1 MTPHPAASQAA
12 PTLRKEGMVDAYR
25 SMVRIRRFEEIC
37 LDLHRKGLIRGSIHL
52 GNGQEA
58 VAVGACLALQ
68 PDDWVAI
75 TYRSHAQCLAK
86 GISAGPLL
94 AEMLGRAD
102 GVCRGKGGSMH
113 LGDMSKGVIPANAI
127 VGSGLPIATGVA
139 LSLQLDKV
147 PKVIVAFHGDGAL
160 NQGSWHEAM
169 NLAAVWAL
177 PVIFLCENNLYSEM
191 TPIRDMVRIARLADR
206 AAGYGIPSEQVD
218 GNDVQAVY
226 GAVCSAVERARSGA
240 GPYFLEALTYRLTGH
255 YQADAETYRSR
266 DEVDAWRL
274 RDPLTQAR
282 GALMAEGVKSGDIT
296 AVEQA
301 VDAELKDATEW
312 ALGRP
317 FAVADE
323 AFAGAYVSEPA
334 YPSPRGSA

>member
-1 MTPHPAASQAA
+1 
-12 PTLRKEGMVDAYR
+12 MVDAYR
-25 SMVRIRRFEEIC
+25 SMLRIRRFEEIC
-37 LDLHRKGLIRGSIHL
+37 LDLHRQGLFRGSIHL

-68 PDDWVAI
+68 PQDWVAI

-139 LSLQLDKV
+139 LSLQLDKAPQV
-147 PKVIVAFHGDGAL
+147 VVAFHGDGAL

-191 TPIRDMVRIARLADR
+191 TPISHMVRIARLADR
-206 AAGYGIPSEQVD
+206 AGGYGIPAQQVD
-218 GNDVQAVY
+218 GNDVRAVY
-226 GAVCSAVERARSGA
+226 GAVSAAVDRARSGG
-240 GPYFLEALTYRLTGH
+240 GPTFLEALTYRLGGH

-266 DEVDAWRL
+266 DEVEAWRQ
-274 RDPLTQAR
+274 RDPLTLVRA
-282 GALMAEGVKSGDIT
+282 ALLVEGLNQDQIT
-296 AVEQA
+296 ALEKAVE
-301 VDAELKDATEW
+301 AELKAATDW

-317 FAVADE
+317 VADAAD
-323 AFAGAYVSEPA
+323 AFTDAYVTQPA
-334 YPSPRGSA
+334 YPAARASA